1 MMEKKNLPQPTD
13 TIERM
18 AAKIDEIYDRLNFIE
33 TLMSDLGPGLGKVAK
48 DLSPT
53 IKDLRELYEKDET
66 LELIMK
72 VGDNI
77 PTFLTLLN
85 LMGTVKGMLED
96 LAPAIQKISKDT
108 QPTIRDLREKF
119 EKDETLELIMKVG
132 DNIPTF
138 LTLLNLMGTVKGMLE
153 DLAPAI
159 QKISKDTQPTIRDLR
174 EKFEKDETLELIM
187 KVGDN
192 IPTFLTLLNLMGTV
206 KGMLEDL
213 APAIQKISK
222 DTQPTIRDLREK
234 FEKDE
239 TLELIMK
246 VGDNIPTFL
255 TLLNLMGTVKGMLE
269 DLAPAIQKISKD
281 TQPTIRDLRE
291 KFEKD
296 ETLELIMKV
305 GDNIPTFL
313 TLLNLM
319 GTVKGMLEDLAPAI
333 QKISKDTQ
341 PTIRDLR
348 EKFEKD
354 ETLELI
360 MKVGDNI
367 PTFLTLLNLMG
378 TVKGM
383 LEDLAPAIQKI
394 SKDTQPTIR
403 DLREKFEKEETL
415 ELIMKAGDNLP
426 IFIMLMDLLGKQE
439 IHDFILKTI
448 ENIKIFRGLGDM
460 LSVFDNLM
468 NFLQELNKAK
478 TN

>member
-33 TLMSDLGPGLGKVAK
+33 NLMSDLGPGLGKVAK

-53 IKDLRELYEKDET
+53 IKDLRELYERDET
-66 LELIMK
+66 LTLIKK

-119 EKDETLELIMKVG
+119 EKE
-132 DNIPTF
+132 
-138 LTLLNLMGTVKGMLE
+138 
-153 DLAPAI
+153 
-159 QKISKDTQPTIRDLR
+159 
-174 EKFEKDETLELIM
+174 
-187 KVGDN
+187 
-192 IPTFLTLLNLMGTV
+192 
-206 KGMLEDL
+206 
-213 APAIQKISK
+213 
-222 DTQPTIRDLREK
+222 
-234 FEKDE
+234 
-239 TLELIMK
+239 
-246 VGDNIPTFL
+246 
-255 TLLNLMGTVKGMLE
+255 
-269 DLAPAIQKISKD
+269 
-281 TQPTIRDLRE
+281 
-291 KFEKD
+291 
-296 ETLELIMKV
+296 
-305 GDNIPTFL
+305 
-313 TLLNLM
+313 
-319 GTVKGMLEDLAPAI
+319 
-333 QKISKDTQ
+333 
-341 PTIRDLR
+341 
-348 EKFEKD
+348 

-448 ENIKIFRGLGDM
+448 ENIKIFRGLGVMLSVFQNFMNFLTDAKPFVDEFKEKLGRTETFELVLRATDNIPMLATLMELSGKQEVHDFIIKTLENIKIFRGLGDM

-478 TN
+478 TIDYTTKILLSKEINYLIIGMDKCIFNAMKDIKENPIKPGIKNLISAVRDPEVQKGILIMTKFAKWLPGSLSEAEKEVDGIITGS

>member
-153 DLAPAI
+153 DLAPALV
-159 QKISKDTQPTIRDLR
+159 KISKDIQPTIRDLR
-174 EKFEKDETLELIM
+174 EKFERDETLELIM
-187 KVGDN
+187 KLGDN
-192 IPTFLTLLNLMGTV
+192 IPVFV
-206 KGMLEDL
+206 MLKDL
-213 APAIQKISK
+213 S
-222 DTQPTIRDLREK
+222 
-234 FEKDE
+234 
-239 TLELIMK
+239 
-246 VGDNIPTFL
+246 
-255 TLLNLMGTVKGMLE
+255 
-269 DLAPAIQKISKD
+269 
-281 TQPTIRDLRE
+281 
-291 KFEKD
+291 
-296 ETLELIMKV
+296 
-305 GDNIPTFL
+305 
-313 TLLNLM
+313 
-319 GTVKGMLEDLAPAI
+319 
-333 QKISKDTQ
+333 
-341 PTIRDLR
+341 
-348 EKFEKD
+348 
-354 ETLELI
+354 
-360 MKVGDNI
+360 
-367 PTFLTLLNLMG
+367 
-378 TVKGM
+378 
-383 LEDLAPAIQKI
+383 
-394 SKDTQPTIR
+394 
-403 DLREKFEKEETL
+403 
-415 ELIMKAGDNLP
+415 
-426 IFIMLMDLLGKQE
+426 GKPE
-439 IHDFILKTI
+439 IHDFILKTL

-478 TN
+478 TIDYTTKILLSKEINYLIIGMDKCIFNAMKDIKENPIKPGIKNLISAVRDPEVQKGILIMTKFAKWLPGSLSEAEKEVDGIITGS

>member
-33 TLMSDLGPGLGKVAK
+33 SLMSDLGPGLGKVAK

-53 IKDLRELYEKDET
+53 IKDLRELYERDET
-66 LELIMK
+66 LTLIKK

-108 QPTIRDLREKF
+108 QPTIKDLREKF

-234 FEKDE
+234 FERDE

-246 VGDNIPTFL
+246 LGDNIPVF
-255 TLLNLMGTVKGMLE
+255 VML
-269 DLAPAIQKISKD
+269 Q
-281 TQPTIRDLRE
+281 
-291 KFEKD
+291 
-296 ETLELIMKV
+296 
-305 GDNIPTFL
+305 
-313 TLLNLM
+313 
-319 GTVKGMLEDLAPAI
+319 
-333 QKISKDTQ
+333 
-341 PTIRDLR
+341 
-348 EKFEKD
+348 
-354 ETLELI
+354 
-360 MKVGDNI
+360 
-367 PTFLTLLNLMG
+367 
-378 TVKGM
+378 
-383 LEDLAPAIQKI
+383 
-394 SKDTQPTIR
+394 
-403 DLREKFEKEETL
+403 
-415 ELIMKAGDNLP
+415 
-426 IFIMLMDLLGKQE
+426 DLLGKPE

-448 ENIKIFRGLGDM
+448 ENIKIFRGLGDMLSVFQNFMNFLTDAKPFVDVVKEKLGRTETFELVLRATDNIPMLATLMELSGKQEVHDFIVKTLENIKIFRGLGDM

-478 TN
+478 TIDYTTKILLSKEINYLIIGMDKCIFNAMKDIKENPIKPGIKNLISAVRDPEVQKGILIMTKFAKWLPGSLSEAEKEVDGIITGS